1 MLPIPPLFGPR
12 WDWLQ
17 LEVTSRCNAACG
29 YCPRTVYRGAWQS
42 RDMDWDT
49 FERLVPEFR
58 KTRMV
63 HLQGWGEPLL
73 HPRFFDMLA
82 EVKRAGVRAGTTS
95 NGLLLDENMA
105 ERLVAS
111 GLDML
116 AVSLAGTGEDHD
128 RARAGA
134 PLEAAL
140 AALRRMD
147 RVKQRLG
154 SAFPALHVAFMLLR
168 SGLPGLR
175 RLPDLLAGT
184 GVEHVVVSSLDY
196 VCSEALAGEILGPGK
211 VLEAE
216 DILQKTAQEAAA
228 QGLALSW
235 LLPRE
240 QPGPRGSCSENVD
253 RALVVAAD
261 GTVQPCV
268 SSGLPVEPGASLPAG
283 ALPPPLHL
291 SFGSVREQPLS
302 SIWKSREYKAFRASF
317 RSGALFPACRAC
329 PKLGAR

>member
-1 MLPIPPLFGPR
+1 MPSLPLFFGPR

-29 YCPRTVYRGAWQS
+29 YCPRTVYRESWRS

-49 FERLVPEFR
+49 FQRLVPEFR
-58 KTRMV
+58 RTSMV

-82 EVKRAGVRAGTTS
+82 AVKRAGVWAGTTS
-95 NGLLLDENMA
+95 NGLLIDEDTA
-105 ERLVAS
+105 ARLAAS

-134 PLEAAL
+134 GLEATL
-140 AALRRMD
+140 AALRRVD
-147 RVKQRLG
+147 QAKQRLG
-154 SAFPALHVAFMLLR
+154 SATPALHVAFMLLR

-175 RLPDLLAGT
+175 RLPGLLAGT
-184 GVEHVVVSSLDY
+184 GVGQVVVSSLDY
-196 VCSEALAGEILGPGK
+196 VCSAELAGEVLTSAQ

-216 DILQKTAQEAAA
+216 DNLRKTAQEAAA

-240 QPGPRGSCSENVD
+240 RAGSAEFCSENVD
-253 RALVVAAD
+253 RALVVAVD
-261 GTVQPCV
+261 GAVHPCV
-268 SSGLPVEPGASLPAG
+268 SASLAANRG
-283 ALPPPLHL
+283 AAASAEALV
-291 SFGSVREQPLS
+291 FGSVREKSLS
-302 SIWKSREYKAFRASF
+302 DIWVSKEYKAFRKSF
-317 RSGALFPACRAC
+317 GSGDRPLVCRSC
-329 PKLGAR
+329 PKLRVA

>member
-1 MLPIPPLFGPR
+1 MLPIPSLFRPR

-17 LEVTSRCNAACG
+17 IEVTSRCNAACG

-42 RDMDWDT
+42 RDMAWDT

-82 EVKRAGVRAGTTS
+82 AVKGAGVRAGTTS
-95 NGLLLDENMA
+95 NGLLITEDMA
-105 ERLVAS
+105 ARLAGS

-147 RVKQRLG
+147 QAKQRRG
-154 SAFPALHVAFMLLR
+154 SATPALHVAFMLLR

-175 RLPDLLAGT
+175 RLPGLLAGT
-184 GVEHVVVSSLDY
+184 GVEHVVVSTLDY
-196 VCSEALAGEILGPGK
+196 VCATAMAGEILGPGA
-211 VLEAE
+211 VPEAE
-216 DILQKTAQEAAA
+216 EALRETAREAAA

-240 QPGPRGSCSENVD
+240 QPGPTGSCSENVD

-268 SSGLPVEPGASLPAG
+268 SSGLPVDPATALPAG
-283 ALPPPLHL
+283 ALPPPLRL
-291 SFGSVREQPLS
+291 VFGSVREQPLS
-302 SIWKSREYKAFRASF
+302 SIWKSREYKAFRSSF
-317 RSGALFPACRAC
+317 RSGALLPACRAC